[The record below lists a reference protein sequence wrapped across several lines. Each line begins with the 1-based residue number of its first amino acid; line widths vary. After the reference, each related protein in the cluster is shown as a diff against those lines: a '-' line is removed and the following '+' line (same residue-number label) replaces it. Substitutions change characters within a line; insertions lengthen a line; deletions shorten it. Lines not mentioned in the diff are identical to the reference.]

1 MTARPLYF
9 VNWWVDSLAVGGL
22 SILTAIAL
30 LALADASDAAVLTPL
45 VFPVALLVNY
55 PHFSATVYRLYQN
68 PENLREFPVTAIGL
82 PVLLVGAV
90 TAGLCQP
97 ELIAPYFV
105 MLYLLWSPYH
115 YSGQTVGL
123 TLVYARRAGFRIG
136 RRERLALSSFVFSA
150 FLCGTIR
157 MQQSVSH
164 DGLIDLNGLL
174 VPAFTFPP
182 WLYWGA
188 QAVMAS
194 GALLFCGFAIGL
206 CLREKRLLPPIMLLP
221 AATHFIWF
229 VPGAELKAFWVII
242 PAFHSLQYLLI
253 ALFVQLKRRS
263 EVAATAKCPTQSLA
277 AEAMRWGIV
286 NVIGG
291 VLLFIGL
298 PVGLVAIGFPPV
310 TAFGLIIAAV
320 NIHHFFVDGVIWKLR
335 EPATSSALMTSL
347 AELGGPA
354 IPEAARA

>member
-1 MTARPLYF
+1 MTARSLYF
-9 VNWWVDSLAVGGL
+9 VNGWVDSLAVGGL
-22 SILTAIAL
+22 SMLTAIAL
-30 LALADASDAAVLTPL
+30 LTLADASGDGALMPL

-55 PHFSATVYRLYQN
+55 PHFSATLYRLYQS
-68 PENLREFPVTAIGL
+68 PDNLREFPVTAIGL
-82 PVLLVGAV
+82 PLLLLGAV
-90 TAGLCQP
+90 AAALWQP
-97 ELIAPYFV
+97 ELIAPYLL

-123 TLVYARRAGFRIG
+123 TMVYARRAGFRIG

-150 FLCGTIR
+150 FVCGAVRI
-157 MQQSVSH
+157 QQTAAH
-164 DGLIDLNGLL
+164 DGLIDLNGLS
-174 VPAFTFPP
+174 VPAFIFPP

-188 QAVMAS
+188 QAVMIC
-194 GALLFCGFAIGL
+194 GALLLCGFAVVW
-206 CLREKRLLPPIMLLP
+206 CLRERRLLPPIVLLP

-229 VPGAELKAFWVII
+229 VPGAGLKTFWIMV

-263 EVAATAKCPTQSLA
+263 EMATTNHPAHSLA
-277 AEAMRWGIV
+277 TEALRWGGA

-298 PVGLVAIGFPPV
+298 PAVFVALGFPWV
-310 TAFGLIIAAV
+310 TAFGVVWAAV

-335 EPATSSALMTSL
+335 EPATASALTTSL
-347 AELGGPA
+347 AELGGPVFTT
-354 IPEAARA
+354 AARA